1 MRYTILSVYFELGSK
16 GREREKRRVREK
28 REGGLVEKRKSRVK
42 GLSVSLNVNESAG
55 NNGSC
60 PTSALRNHLP
70 SHGWKVYRCQYS
82 VALIA

>member
-1 MRYTILSVYFELGSK
+1 MRYTILSVYFELDSK

-42 GLSVSLNVNESAG
+42 GLSVSLNESAE